1 MDFFQSVPVHIRRT
15 SLPPGTLKRRYLL
28 MIFDDKLHEECG
40 VFGAVVNNREA
51 SGLTYNALSALQHRG
66 QEGAGIAS
74 LNGSAIFY
82 HKDLGLVSEVFSKS
96 VLSRLP
102 ESNMAIGHVRYSTTG
117 ANCVQNVQPVVTEY
131 LRGRLATAHNGN
143 IVNASAIKERLQS
156 YGCDFA
162 ATNDTEVISSLIAYE
177 ALHTDSIEQ
186 AVINAVRQLRGAF
199 SLVIL
204 SSKNK
209 LIAVRDG
216 FGMRPLCLGR
226 SDHGVAVASESC
238 ALDSSNF
245 QFERDVK
252 PGEMIVIDA
261 DGSMKTSIVLEE
273 NRTAFCLFEYIYFA
287 RSDSEIDHL
296 SVYQAHFNM
305 GRQLAR
311 EFPVEADM
319 VCGVPDSGLDAAA
332 GYAFESGIPLGSG
345 FTKNRYIGRSFIFPT
360 QTQRDNAVRL
370 KLNPLKA
377 NIRGKRLVVVDDSI
391 VRGTTSARTVK
402 MLRDAGA
409 SEVHMRISAPPF
421 THTCHFGTDI
431 DDESK
436 LIANRMSLE
445 ETAKF
450 IGADSLGHISIE
462 GIKQACSGCSL
473 DLCTGCFD
481 GNYPMEIGHH
491 KKSEF
496 EC

>member
-1 MDFFQSVPVHIRRT
+1 
-15 SLPPGTLKRRYLL
+15 

-74 LNGSAIFY
+74 LKGSAILY
-82 HKDLGLVSEVFSKS
+82 HKDLGLVSEVFNKS
-96 VLSRLP
+96 ILSRLP
-102 ESNMAIGHVRYSTTG
+102 EANMAIGHVRYSTTG
-117 ANCVQNVQPVVTEY
+117 ANRVQNVQPVVTEY

-143 IVNASAIKERLQS
+143 IVNAGAIKERLQS

-186 AVINAVRQLRGAF
+186 AVVNAVRQLRGAF

-252 PGEMIVIDA
+252 PGEMLVIEA
-261 DGSMKTSIVLEE
+261 DGTVKSSMVLEE

-287 RSDSEIDHL
+287 RSDSEIDGL
-296 SVYQAHFNM
+296 SVYEAHFNM

-311 EFPVEADM
+311 EFPVDADQ

-332 GYAFESGIPLGSG
+332 GYAFESGIPLSSG

-377 NIRGKRLVVVDDSI
+377 TIRGKRLVVVDDSI

-409 SEVHMRISAPPF
+409 AEVHMRISAPPF
-421 THTCHFGTDI
+421 KHSCHFGTDI
-431 DDESK
+431 DDEEK
-436 LIANRMSLE
+436 LIANKMNVDE
-445 ETAKF
+445 IAKF
-450 IGADSLGHISIE
+450 IGSDSLGYISID
-462 GIKQACSGCSL
+462 GVKRACSGCAL

-481 GNYPMEIGHH
+481 GRYPMEIGRH
-491 KKSEF
+491 KKAEF
-496 EC
+496 EGC

>member
-143 IVNASAIKERLQS
+143 IVNAGAIKERLQS

>member
-1 MDFFQSVPVHIRRT
+1 
-15 SLPPGTLKRRYLL
+15 

-74 LNGSAIFY
+74 LKGSAILY
-82 HKDLGLVSEVFSKS
+82 HKDLGLVSEVFNKS
-96 VLSRLP
+96 ILSRLP
-102 ESNMAIGHVRYSTTG
+102 EANMAIGHVRYSTTG
-117 ANCVQNVQPVVTEY
+117 ANRVQNVQPVVTEY

-143 IVNASAIKERLQS
+143 IVNAGAIKERLQS

-186 AVINAVRQLRGAF
+186 AVVNAVRQLRGAF

-252 PGEMIVIDA
+252 PGEMLGIA
-261 DGSMKTSIVLEE
+261 TDGTVKSSMVLEE
-273 NRTAFCLFEYIYFA
+273 KRTAFCLFEYIYFA
-287 RSDSEIDHL
+287 RSDSEIDGL
-296 SVYQAHFNM
+296 SVYEAHFNM

-311 EFPVEADM
+311 EFPVDADL

-332 GYAFESGIPLGSG
+332 GYAFESGIPLSSG

-377 NIRGKRLVVVDDSI
+377 TIRGKRLVVVDDSI

-409 SEVHMRISAPPF
+409 AEVHMRISAPPF
-421 THTCHFGTDI
+421 KHSCHFGTDI
-431 DDESK
+431 DDEEK
-436 LIANRMSLE
+436 LIANKMNVDE
-445 ETAKF
+445 IAKF
-450 IGADSLGHISIE
+450 IGADSLGYISID
-462 GIKQACSGCSL
+462 GVKQACSGCAL
-473 DLCTGCFD
+473 ELCTGCFD
-481 GNYPMEIGHH
+481 GRYPMEIGRH
-491 KKSEF
+491 KKAEF
-496 EC
+496 EGC

>member
-1 MDFFQSVPVHIRRT
+1 
-15 SLPPGTLKRRYLL
+15 

-74 LNGSAIFY
+74 LNGSAILY

-143 IVNASAIKERLQS
+143 IVNAGAIKERLQS

-226 SDHGVAVASESC
+226 SDHGIAVASESC

-252 PGEMIVIDA
+252 PGEMIVIEA
-261 DGSMKTSIVLEE
+261 DGSMKSSIVLEE

-391 VRGTTSARTVK
+391 VRGTTSRQIISL
-402 MLRDAGA
+402 LRDAGA
-409 SEVHMRISAPPF
+409 TEVHFRVSSPTSISP
-421 THTCHFGTDI
+421 CYFGTDI
-431 DDESK
+431 PDKEN
-436 LIANRMSLE
+436 LIACHHSVE
-445 ETAKF
+445 EIRQMT
-450 IGADSLGHISIE
+450 GADSLGFLST
-462 GIKQACSGCSL
+462 QAL
-473 DLCTGCFD
+473 DHLAPQAACGFCKGCFTEK
-481 GNYPMEIGHH
+481 YPVETPQA
-491 KKSEF
+491 
-496 EC
+496 

>member
-1 MDFFQSVPVHIRRT
+1 
-15 SLPPGTLKRRYLL
+15 

-143 IVNASAIKERLQS
+143 IVNAGAIKERLQS

-391 VRGTTSARTVK
+391 EVELSTVNKSSICFTLPHKPGSLAHILTILSFYDMNLSRIQSLPIPGEKWQYFFYVDITFDNYQRYLQALSAVRPLVDGLDI
-402 MLRDAGA
+402 MGEYY
-409 SEVHMRISAPPF
+409 SE
-421 THTCHFGTDI
+421 
-431 DDESK
+431 
-436 LIANRMSLE
+436 L
-445 ETAKF
+445 
-450 IGADSLGHISIE
+450 
-462 GIKQACSGCSL
+462 
-473 DLCTGCFD
+473 
-481 GNYPMEIGHH
+481 
-491 KKSEF
+491 
-496 EC
+496 